1 MSTTERAAPAPM
13 AGVRVLEVASH
24 VFVPVAGALLA
35 EWGAEVIKVEHP
47 VTGDAYRGLVTAGLH
62 TSYRGVDVNFQ
73 YANRAKRSVGI
84 DLATERGRRLL
95 DRFVE
100 QSDVFLTNL
109 RPAAVRRLRID
120 VDDIRAVAPSAIY
133 VRGTG
138 QGVRGPDVDRGGYD
152 TAAYWSRSGMSA
164 RLTPPDGSPSL
175 PPPAFGDFAAGLAL
189 AGAISTALY
198 RRAVTGEPSVVDV
211 SLLGVGMWQMQPDIV
226 DSMIGAPANDAA
238 QRRDRH
244 DTPNPLV
251 QHYRTRD
258 GRFVALVM
266 VDADRHWTNLC
277 ETLGA
282 PDLATDPRFVDRHAR
297 RDNARA
303 CVERLDEIFEQRDL
317 DEWCRILDRATGV
330 WAPVR
335 SPADVPDDVQVE
347 ANGYIG
353 HADLGDG
360 GTLPMVTSPVQFDGS
375 PSPPHRAPQH
385 GEHTEEALLAL
396 GLTWDEITELKAA
409 GVVN

>member
-1 MSTTERAAPAPM
+1 M

-35 EWGAEVIKVEHP
+35 EWGAEVVKVEHP

-84 DLATERGRRLL
+84 DLSTDRGRRLL
-95 DRFVE
+95 DHFVE
-100 QSDVFLTNL
+100 RSDVFLTNL
-109 RPAAVRRLRID
+109 RPAAVQRLRID
-120 VDDIRAVAPSAIY
+120 VDHIRTANTRAIY

-138 QGVRGPDVDRGGYD
+138 QGVRGPDADRGGYD

-164 RLTPPDGSPSL
+164 RLTRPGEYPSA

-189 AGAISTALY
+189 AGAISAALY
-198 RRAVTGEPSVVDV
+198 RREVSGEPSVVDV
-211 SLLGVGMWQMQPDIV
+211 SLLGVGMWQVQPDIV
-226 DSMIGAPANDAA
+226 DSMIGAPVNDAA
-238 QRRDRH
+238 PRSSRYDA
-244 DTPNPLV
+244 PNPLV

-266 VDADRHWTNLC
+266 VDADRHWANLC
-277 ETLGA
+277 ETLGV

-297 RDNARA
+297 HDNSRA

-317 DEWCRILDRATGV
+317 DDWCRILDRATGV

-335 SPADVPDDVQVE
+335 SPAEVADDPQVD
-347 ANGYIG
+347 ANGYLG
-353 HADLGDG
+353 AADLGDG
-360 GTLPMVTSPVQFDGS
+360 GSLPMVTSPVQFDGV
-375 PSPPHRAPQH
+375 PTPPHRAPEH
-385 GEHTEEALLAL
+385 GEHTEEALLEL
-396 GLTWDEITELKAA
+396 GLTWDEISELKAA